1 MSEKI
6 EYLITVTDTFGDEA
20 NFSWVNK
27 YTTKAKNFRG
37 AMLKLARYTGRKGA
51 ICNYTYGQDEV
62 RYDYRNVAICV
73 FIKAVDEHD
82 DVNGVKEI

>member
-6 EYLITVTDTFGDEA
+6 EYLITVTDTFGGEA

-37 AMLKLARYTGRKGA
+37 AMQKYSRKVGYSGARQSYV
-51 ICNYTYGQDEV
+51 CGQDEV